1 MRGAGADREGT
12 TNTEPHVFDPHCDEP
27 AAINHLQAPPL
38 DARNHVKE
46 HTVEALRQIQVPVQE
61 SASAVSVTI
70 WEHGGVDMP
79 LMTLEE
85 ALTMSQMP
93 PKHSDPMT
101 C

>member
-1 MRGAGADREGT
+1 M
-12 TNTEPHVFDPHCDEP
+12 
-27 AAINHLQAPPL
+27 
-38 DARNHVKE
+38 
-46 HTVEALRQIQVPVQE
+46 EALRQIQVPVQE

-70 WEHGGVDMP
+70 WEHGGADTP

-85 ALTMSQMP
+85 ALTMSQML